1 MKMITELPNTRS
13 FEDYIV
19 DYKYQQ
25 NTPIKIAS
33 IDTYIIKPSPK
44 LNTWSCIKPF
54 LFVKLTTV
62 DNIEGWGEAFTLSD
76 DDVITVNCIHNY
88 SDIIADLDSVTP
100 WYFHELISRDKNQLT
115 NMNHAAAKSSF
126 EMALWDIFGK
136 VTKTSLSHII
146 GKSVKSSV
154 PVYAN
159 IWSDEFRSN
168 KEVINKAKSTI
179 KEGYRAIKIY
189 PLQNRNV
196 NQAAKLIGDLRISVG
211 DDICILL
218 DLACPDDPDD
228 AIKLEPLISA
238 FNPYWYEEP
247 VDGNNIEQ
255 LCMIRDQSKFNI
267 VTGESHCGIE
277 HFSALLKAGAAQI
290 LNPDIAAV
298 GGIIDMLTIAKAAFE
313 LDVKIS
319 PHCWNS
325 MTVSAAV
332 MMHLCA
338 IIPNS
343 DMAEIFP
350 DYIAPSNQ
358 FSDYRFKPING
369 MMKILDE
376 PGIGLT
382 MNLEAIRKQAHRTR
396 TTILI

>member
-1 MKMITELPNTRS
+1 MITELPNTRS

-44 LNTWSCIKPF
+44 LNTWSYVKPF
-54 LFVKLTTV
+54 LFVKLPTV

-100 WYFHELISRDKNQLT
+100 WCFHELISRDKNQLT
-115 NMNHAAAKSSF
+115 NMNHAAARSSF

-159 IWSDEFRSN
+159 IWSNEFRSN

-196 NQAAKLIGDLRISVG
+196 YKAAKLIGDLRISVG

-277 HFSALLKAGAAQI
+277 HFSALLKVGAAQI

-298 GGIIDMLTIAKAAFE
+298 GCIIDMLTIAKAAF
-313 LDVKIS
+313 
-319 PHCWNS
+319 
-325 MTVSAAV
+325 
-332 MMHLCA
+332 
-338 IIPNS
+338 
-343 DMAEIFP
+343 
-350 DYIAPSNQ
+350 
-358 FSDYRFKPING
+358 
-369 MMKILDE
+369 
-376 PGIGLT
+376 
-382 MNLEAIRKQAHRTR
+382 
-396 TTILI
+396 